1 MSAVR
6 KLAQAAR
13 IASRDL
19 SFEWDERNVIAY
31 YRYLDEDVFERI
43 DPLTGKANLGLTIA
57 AAEWL
62 VERFSACH
70 ADVIPQNYLAAAWAG
85 AAHPAYCAYM
95 ETSDDDWRGPVRGP
109 LAMAMSIVNDAMYGL
124 SDHPNVAL
132 RACWMHNLVTHVL
145 PDTEAFEDWWEAC
158 VDRLEQV
165 HAIDV
170 ELAGREP
177 DLFDSFPDQ
186 GAAVPPQAF
195 DPAQPYHPLQAW
207 RLWDE
212 YLQALAPATNPT
224 LPDPTALDG
233 IGDLPGP
240 PYRYRPGAGQSR

>member
-1 MSAVR
+1 MSAVL
-6 KLAQAAR
+6 KHAKAAG

-19 SFEWDERNVIAY
+19 PFEWDEWRIVAY
-31 YRYLDEDVFERI
+31 YRYLDEDTFERV

-62 VERFSACH
+62 VERFSSCD
-70 ADVIPQNYLAAAWAG
+70 ADPAPRDYLEAAWAG
-85 AAHPAYCAYM
+85 AAHPAYCPYM

-124 SDHPNVAL
+124 SDIPNVAL
-132 RACWMHNLVTHVL
+132 RACWMYNLVTHVL
-145 PDTEAFEDWWEAC
+145 PDTEAFDDWWDVC
-158 VDRLEQV
+158 VERMAQV
-165 HAIDV
+165 HSVDT
-170 ELAGREP
+170 ELAGHEP
-177 DLFDSFPDQ
+177 DLFDNFPEM

-195 DPAQPYHPLQAW
+195 DPEQPYHPSQAG

-212 YLQALAPATNPT
+212 FLQALDPAANPF
-224 LPDPTALDG
+224 LADPAALAG

-240 PYRYRPGAGQSR
+240 PYRHRP